1 MVSDAKLEARR
12 ALVREHV
19 RCENAH
25 DLGGIMNTFGSTARY
40 DDEPWNEHR
49 LDRNGVRGYYEEL
62 LKSVPDLQI
71 DVQREHV
78 TDDAVILE
86 VVIRGTHSAAWRGL
100 PGTGRRVAIP
110 LCGIFTFD
118 DRNRLAGEKIFYDR
132 ATVLRQLGVFRE
144 PQTLFGR
151 LTTAL
156 NHPVTIGRALLRQ
169 MLKQK
174 VRRRADVQTR

>member
-1 MVSDAKLEARR
+1 MSATIDDATRAARLW
-12 ALVREHV
+12 LVKEHV

-25 DLGGIMNTFGSTARY
+25 DLNGIMSTFGTTARY

-49 LDRNGVRGYYEEL
+49 LDRNGVRGYYQQL
-62 LKSVPDLQI
+62 LESLPDLQI

-78 TDDAVILE
+78 TNEAVILE
-86 VVIRGTHSAAWRGL
+86 VIIRGTHDGTWRGL
-100 PGTGRRVAIP
+100 PPTGRKVAIP

-118 DRNRLAGEKIFYDR
+118 EENRLAGEKIFYDR

-144 PQTLFGR
+144 PQTTFGQ

-156 NHPVTIGRALLRQ
+156 NHPVTIARAL
-169 MLKQK
+169 
-174 VRRRADVQTR
+174 VRKAFAR